1 VVAETAEP
9 SGELEEIEAQI
20 KGALEDLDAGKALPD
35 DPSEERLSDY
45 DVTDGDPVPD
55 EFAVSLGDRP
65 ARGGIHD

>member
-1 VVAETAEP
+1 MAEKAAARDLEKSAEQVEITEEVVAETAEP

-35 DPSEERLSDY
+35 DP
-45 DVTDGDPVPD
+45 
-55 EFAVSLGDRP
+55 RP